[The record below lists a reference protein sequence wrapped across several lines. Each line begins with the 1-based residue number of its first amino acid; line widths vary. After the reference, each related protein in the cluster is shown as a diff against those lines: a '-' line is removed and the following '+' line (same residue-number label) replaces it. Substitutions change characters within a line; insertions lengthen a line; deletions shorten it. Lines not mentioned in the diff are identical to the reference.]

1 MRTFVQTWK
10 AQRQAWRLLQGP
22 LKIWMLPSALMTLG
36 VAALGWW
43 GISTLAR
50 QISTWLVSQGG
61 WANESTWLLVGV
73 EWSIWLVLFV
83 VKLKVTKYVVLIVMG
98 PLFVALSE
106 AAEAQITG
114 QAFPFSW
121 SRWWRDSIRG
131 MRSACILL
139 VVEWTLVGVLFVA
152 GLWLPFLS
160 PLMVPVAW
168 LVGAWAYGASVMDY
182 VWERE
187 GKGALGALAETAR
200 RPGVALGVGIPF
212 ALWMAVPVLAWTVGP
227 MLGGL
232 SAPVASVQALKG
244 GVGEIPAA
252 LTADNQP
259 ATS

>member
-1 MRTFVQTWK
+1 MRTFVHTWK
-10 AQRQAWRLLQGP
+10 AHREAWRLLQGP

-43 GISTLAR
+43 GISSLAKHV
-50 QISTWLVSQGG
+50 SMWLVSQGG
-61 WANESTWLLVGV
+61 WASESTWLLVGV
-73 EWSIWLVLFV
+73 EWSIWLALFV

-98 PLFVALSE
+98 PLFAALSE

-114 QAFPFSW
+114 HATPFSW
-121 SRWWRDSIRG
+121 SRWWRDSVRG

-139 VVEWTLVGVLFVA
+139 VVEWTLVGCCFVA
-152 GLWLPFLS
+152 GLWMPFLS

-187 GKGALGALAETAR
+187 GKGALQALAETTR

-232 SAPVASVQALKG
+232 SATVTSVQALKG
-244 GVGEIPAA
+244 GDGETRTN
-252 LTADNQP
+252 LSGDSQP
-259 ATS
+259 ATF